1 MEIIIQVKKS
11 KKKSKNKAN
20 DVFAL
25 FVKEMNETTP
35 VKQNSGRGIVKDS
48 TVAKIQ
54 DIYNGEKK
62 GDT

>member
-1 MEIIIQVKKS
+1 VKKS

-20 DVFAL
+20 DVFAM
-25 FVKEMNETTP
+25 FVKQINETTP
-35 VKQNSGRGIVKDS
+35 VKQNSGHGIVKDS
-48 TVAKIQ
+48 TVARIQ